1 KIERMEN
8 ATLNDEY
15 GYVKDSKVF
24 LKGYLDFPDRQI
36 GEVKRTEQEAID
48 YFKNRFNIV
57 LNKVEQLEREIDE
70 ALNKGSYLTKLIQL
84 QRKLKSFDA
93 LGDFVPLLRRLE
105 EKEEYLKSLIE
116 VNQLKNLEI
125 KRALIEDVK
134 VAAAVTDYAIATDQI
149 QEIKAKWIR
158 TGPVDKEYQ
167 EEIETTFQQ
176 ILDDFFQRRRDY
188 FDEQNKLNQHRI
200 EEYEKL
206 IKITKTLSYA
216 KDLDEAYQKAR
227 DVRNAWNNIGEVPP
241 KRFFKVNKA
250 YRHFLKLFYDKY
262 NAAKGIEPKV
272 RIDPRIV
279 EQQKLL
285 AQAEALLKSPDII
298 EASQEAKVLLSKWKE
313 IKIPFKLADKEL
325 SERFRMVC
333 DKIFELSYLAR
344 VISRKYPAFDLK
356 SPEEQLRTKYR
367 ELEWLTKRE
376 KSDLEFAQ
384 LEFDRTATGD
394 PEQDKQAVGR
404 INIQK
409 RKVQMKERIL
419 IEFERK
425 LKAITG

>member
-1 KIERMEN
+1 MEN

-84 QRKLKSFDA
+84 QRKLKGFDA

-105 EKEEYLKSLIE
+105 EKEEYLKGLIE

-134 VAAAVTDYAIATDQI
+134 VAAAVTDYATATDQI

-216 KDLDEAYQKAR
+216 KDLDEAYAKAR

-285 AQAEALLKSPDII
+285 AQAETLLKSPDII
-298 EASQEAKVLLSKWKE
+298 EASQEAKALLSKWKE

-325 SERFRMVC
+325 AERFRMVC

-419 IEFERK
+419 VEFERK

>member
-1 KIERMEN
+1 MEN

-84 QRKLKSFDA
+84 QRKLKGFDA

-105 EKEEYLKSLIE
+105 EKEEYLKGLIE

-134 VAAAVTDYAIATDQI
+134 VAAAVTDYATATDQI

-188 FDEQNKLNQHRI
+188 FDEQNKLNQARI
-200 EEYEKL
+200 EEYERL
-206 IKITKTLSYA
+206 IKITKTLSYSR
-216 KDLDEAYQKAR
+216 DLDDAYSKAR
-227 DVRNAWNNIGEVPP
+227 DVRNAWNNVGEVPP

-272 RIDPRIV
+272 RVDPRIV

-285 AQAEALLKSPDII
+285 AEAETLLRSPDII
-298 EASQEAKVLLSKWKE
+298 EASQAAKALLSKWKE

-325 SERFRMVC
+325 AEKFRMVC

-419 IEFERK
+419 VEFERK

>member
-1 KIERMEN
+1 MEN

-134 VAAAVTDYAIATDQI
+134 VAAAVTDYATATDQI

-167 EEIETTFQQ
+167 DEIETTFQQ

-216 KDLDEAYQKAR
+216 KDLDEAYAKAR

-285 AQAEALLKSPDII
+285 AQAETLLKSPDII

-325 SERFRMVC
+325 AERFRMVC

>member
-1 KIERMEN
+1 MEN

-84 QRKLKSFDA
+84 QRKLKGFDA

-105 EKEEYLKSLIE
+105 EKEEYLKGLIE

-134 VAAAVTDYAIATDQI
+134 VAAAVTDYATATDQI

-216 KDLDEAYQKAR
+216 KDLDEAYAKAR

-285 AQAEALLKSPDII
+285 AQAETLLRQPDII
-298 EASQEAKVLLSKWKE
+298 EASQEAKALLSKWKE

-325 SERFRMVC
+325 AEKFRMVC

>member
-1 KIERMEN
+1 MEN

-84 QRKLKSFDA
+84 QRKLKGFDA

-105 EKEEYLKSLIE
+105 EKEEYLKGLIE

-134 VAAAVTDYAIATDQI
+134 VAAAVTDYAAATDQI

-188 FDEQNKLNQHRI
+188 FDEQNKLNQARI
-200 EEYEKL
+200 EEYERL
-206 IKITKTLSYA
+206 IKITKTLSYSR
-216 KDLDEAYQKAR
+216 DLDDAYQKAR
-227 DVRNAWNNIGEVPP
+227 DVRNAWNNVGEVPP

-285 AQAEALLKSPDII
+285 AQAETLLKSPDII
-298 EASQEAKVLLSKWKE
+298 EASQEAKALLSKWKE

-325 SERFRMVC
+325 AERFRMVC

-394 PEQDKQAVGR
+394 PEVDKQAVGR

-419 IEFERK
+419 VEFERK

>member
-1 KIERMEN
+1 MEN

-93 LGDFVPLLRRLE
+93 LGDFVPLLKRLE

-134 VAAAVTDYAIATDQI
+134 VAAAVTDYATATDQI

-285 AQAEALLKSPDII
+285 AQAETLLKSPDII
-298 EASQEAKVLLSKWKE
+298 EASQEAKALLSKWKE

-325 SERFRMVC
+325 AERFRMVC

>member
-1 KIERMEN
+1 MEN

-84 QRKLKSFDA
+84 QRKLKGFDA

-105 EKEEYLKSLIE
+105 EKEEYLKGLIE

-134 VAAAVTDYAIATDQI
+134 VAAAVTDYATATDQI

-216 KDLDEAYQKAR
+216 KDLDEAYAKAR

-285 AQAEALLKSPDII
+285 AQAETLLKSPDII
-298 EASQEAKVLLSKWKE
+298 EASQEAKALLSKWKE

-325 SERFRMVC
+325 AERFRMVC

>member
-1 KIERMEN
+1 MEN

-84 QRKLKSFDA
+84 QRKLKGFDA

-105 EKEEYLKSLIE
+105 EKEEYLKGLIE

-134 VAAAVTDYAIATDQI
+134 VAAAVTDYATATDQI

-285 AQAEALLKSPDII
+285 AQAETLLKSPDII
-298 EASQEAKVLLSKWKE
+298 EASQEAKALLSKWKE

-325 SERFRMVC
+325 AERFRMVC

-394 PEQDKQAVGR
+394 PEVDKQAVGR

>member
-1 KIERMEN
+1 MEN

-57 LNKVEQLEREIDE
+57 LNKVEQLENEIDE

-84 QRKLKSFDA
+84 QRKLKGFDA
-93 LGDFVPLLRRLE
+93 LGDFVPLLKRLE
-105 EKEEYLKSLIE
+105 EKEEYLKGLIE

-134 VAAAVTDYAIATDQI
+134 VAAAVTDYAAATDQI

-158 TGPVDKEYQ
+158 TGPVEKEYQ
-167 EEIETTFQQ
+167 EEVETTFQQ

-188 FDEQNKLNQHRI
+188 FDEQNKLNQARI
-200 EEYEKL
+200 EEYERL

-227 DVRNAWNNIGEVPP
+227 DVRNAWNNVGEVPP

-262 NAAKGIEPKV
+262 NLAKGIEPKV
-272 RIDPRIV
+272 RVDPRIV

-285 AQAEALLKSPDII
+285 QQAEVLLKQPDII

-313 IKIPFKLADKEL
+313 IKIPFKMADKEL
-325 SERFRMVC
+325 AERFRMVC

-367 ELEWLTKRE
+367 ELEWLAKRE
-376 KSDLEFAQ
+376 KSDLEFAI

-394 PEQDKQAVGR
+394 PELDKPAVGR

-409 RKVQMKERIL
+409 RKVQMKEKIL
-419 IEFERK
+419 SEFERK

>member
-1 KIERMEN
+1 MEN

-57 LNKVEQLEREIDE
+57 LNKVEQLEKEIDE

-84 QRKLKSFDA
+84 QRKLKGFDA

-105 EKEEYLKSLIE
+105 EKEEYLKGLIE

-134 VAAAVTDYAIATDQI
+134 VAAAVTDYATATDQI

-216 KDLDEAYQKAR
+216 KDLDEAYAKAR

-285 AQAEALLKSPDII
+285 AQAETLLKSPDII
-298 EASQEAKVLLSKWKE
+298 EASQEAKALLSKWKE

-325 SERFRMVC
+325 AERFRMVC

>member
-1 KIERMEN
+1 MEN

-84 QRKLKSFDA
+84 QRKLKGFDA

-105 EKEEYLKSLIE
+105 EKEEYLKGLIE

-134 VAAAVTDYAIATDQI
+134 VAAAVTDYATATDQI

-216 KDLDEAYQKAR
+216 KDLDEAYAKAR

-285 AQAEALLKSPDII
+285 AQAETLLRQPDII
-298 EASQEAKVLLSKWKE
+298 EASQEAKALLSKWKE

-325 SERFRMVC
+325 AEKFRMVC

-409 RKVQMKERIL
+409 RKVQMKGRIL

>member
-1 KIERMEN
+1 MEN

-93 LGDFVPLLRRLE
+93 LGDFVPLLKRLE

-134 VAAAVTDYAIATDQI
+134 VAAAVTDYATATDQI

-216 KDLDEAYQKAR
+216 KDLDEAYAKAR

-272 RIDPRIV
+272 RVDPRIV

-285 AQAEALLKSPDII
+285 AQAETLLRSPDII

-325 SERFRMVC
+325 AERFRMVC

>member
-1 KIERMEN
+1 MEN

-84 QRKLKSFDA
+84 QRKLKGFDA

-105 EKEEYLKSLIE
+105 EKEEYLKGLIE

-134 VAAAVTDYAIATDQI
+134 VAAAVADYAAATDQI

-188 FDEQNKLNQHRI
+188 FDEQNKLNQARI
-200 EEYEKL
+200 EEYERL
-206 IKITKTLSYA
+206 IKITKTLSYSR
-216 KDLDEAYQKAR
+216 DLDDAYQKAR
-227 DVRNAWNNIGEVPP
+227 DVRNAWNNVGEVPP

-272 RIDPRIV
+272 RVDPRIV

-285 AQAEALLKSPDII
+285 AQAETLLKSPDII
-298 EASQEAKVLLSKWKE
+298 EASQEAKALLSKWKE

-325 SERFRMVC
+325 AERFRMVC

-394 PEQDKQAVGR
+394 PEVDKQAVGR

-419 IEFERK
+419 VEFERK

>member
-1 KIERMEN
+1 M
-8 ATLNDEY
+8 NDEY

-84 QRKLKSFDA
+84 QRKLKGFDA

-105 EKEEYLKSLIE
+105 EKEEYLKGLIE

-134 VAAAVTDYAIATDQI
+134 VAAAVTDYATATDQI

-216 KDLDEAYQKAR
+216 KDLDEAYAKAR

-285 AQAEALLKSPDII
+285 AQAETLLRQPDII
-298 EASQEAKVLLSKWKE
+298 EASQEAKALLSKWKE

-325 SERFRMVC
+325 AEKFRMVC

>member
-1 KIERMEN
+1 MEN

-134 VAAAVTDYAIATDQI
+134 VAAAVTDYATATDQI

-216 KDLDEAYQKAR
+216 KDLDEAYAKAR

-272 RIDPRIV
+272 RVDPRIV

-285 AQAEALLKSPDII
+285 AQAETLLKSPDII

-325 SERFRMVC
+325 AERFRMVC

>member
-1 KIERMEN
+1 MEN

-84 QRKLKSFDA
+84 QRKLKGFDA
-93 LGDFVPLLRRLE
+93 LGDFVPLLKRLE
-105 EKEEYLKSLIE
+105 EKEEYLKGLIE

-134 VAAAVTDYAIATDQI
+134 VAAAVTDYATATDQI

-188 FDEQNKLNQHRI
+188 FDEQNKLNQKRI
-200 EEYEKL
+200 EEYERL

-227 DVRNAWNNIGEVPP
+227 DIRNAWNNVGEVPP

-272 RIDPRIV
+272 RVDPRIL

-285 AQAEALLKSPDII
+285 AQAEALLKQQDII

-325 SERFRMVC
+325 AEKFRMVC

-344 VISRKYPAFDLK
+344 VISRKYPAFELK

-394 PEQDKQAVGR
+394 PELDKQAVGR

-419 IEFERK
+419 SEFERK

>member
-1 KIERMEN
+1 MEN

-24 LKGYLDFPDRQI
+24 LKGYSEYPDRQI

-48 YFKNRFNIV
+48 YFKNRFSIV
-57 LNKVEQLEREIDE
+57 VNKVEQLENEIDQ

-84 QRKLKSFDA
+84 QRKLRGFDA
-93 LGDFVPLLRRLE
+93 LGDFVPLLQRLHD
-105 EKEEYLKSLIE
+105 KEDYLKGLIE

-134 VAAAVTDYAIATDQI
+134 VAAAIPDYTEATDQI

-158 TGPVDKEYQ
+158 TGPVEKEYQ
-167 EEIETTFQQ
+167 EEVENTFQD
-176 ILDDFFQRRRDY
+176 ILDSFFQRRRDY
-188 FDEQNKLNQHRI
+188 FDEQNRVNQARI
-200 EEYEKL
+200 DEYERL
-206 IKITKTLSYA
+206 IKVTKTLSYS
-216 KDLDEAYQKAR
+216 KDLDDAYNKAR
-227 DVRNAWNNIGEVPP
+227 EVRAAWNNVGEVPP

-262 NAAKGIEPKV
+262 NLAKGIEPKV
-272 RIDPRIV
+272 RVDPRIL

-285 AQAEALLKSPDII
+285 QEAELLLKQPDIVA
-298 EASQEAKVLLSKWKE
+298 ASNEAKVLLSKWKE
-313 IKIPFKLADKEL
+313 IKIPYKLADKEL
-325 SERFRMVC
+325 AERFRMVC

-344 VISRKYPAFDLK
+344 VISRKYPAFEMK

-367 ELEWLTKRE
+367 ELEWLAKRE
-376 KSDLEFAQ
+376 KSDLEYAIQ
-384 LEFDRTATGD
+384 EFDRTATGD
-394 PEQDKQAVGR
+394 PELDKPAQGR

-409 RKVQMKERIL
+409 RKVSMKERIL
-419 IEFERK
+419 MEFDRK

>member
-1 KIERMEN
+1 MEN

-57 LNKVEQLEREIDE
+57 LNKVEQLEHEIDE

-84 QRKLKSFDA
+84 QRKLKGFDA
-93 LGDFVPLLRRLE
+93 LGDFVPLLKRLE
-105 EKEEYLKSLIE
+105 EKEEYLKGLIE

-134 VAAAVTDYAIATDQI
+134 VAAAVADYAAATDQI

-158 TGPVDKEYQ
+158 TGPVEKEYQ
-167 EEIETTFQQ
+167 EEVETTFQK

-188 FDEQNKLNQHRI
+188 FDEQNKINQHRI

-216 KDLDEAYQKAR
+216 RDLDEAYAKAR

-262 NAAKGIEPKV
+262 NLAKGIEPKV
-272 RIDPRIV
+272 RVDPRIV

-285 AQAEALLKSPDII
+285 QQAETLLRQPDII

-325 SERFRMVC
+325 AERFRMIC

-367 ELEWLTKRE
+367 ELEWLAKRE
-376 KSDLEFAQ
+376 KSDLEFAI

-394 PEQDKQAVGR
+394 PELDKPAVGR

-419 IEFERK
+419 SEFERK
-425 LKAITG
+425 LKTITG

>member
-1 KIERMEN
+1 MEN

-84 QRKLKSFDA
+84 QRKLKGFDA

-105 EKEEYLKSLIE
+105 EKEEYLKGLIE

-134 VAAAVTDYAIATDQI
+134 VAAAVVDYATATDQI

-188 FDEQNKLNQHRI
+188 FDEQNKLNQARI
-200 EEYEKL
+200 EEYERL
-206 IKITKTLSYA
+206 IKITKTLSYSR
-216 KDLDEAYQKAR
+216 DLDDAYSKAR
-227 DVRNAWNNIGEVPP
+227 DVRNAWNNVGEVPP

-272 RIDPRIV
+272 RVDPRIV

-285 AQAEALLKSPDII
+285 AQAETLLKSPDII
-298 EASQEAKVLLSKWKE
+298 EASQEAKALLSKWKE

-325 SERFRMVC
+325 AERFRMVC

-419 IEFERK
+419 VEFERK

>member
-1 KIERMEN
+1 MEN

-134 VAAAVTDYAIATDQI
+134 VAAAVTDYATATDQI

-216 KDLDEAYQKAR
+216 KDLDEAYAKAR

-272 RIDPRIV
+272 RVDPRIV

-285 AQAEALLKSPDII
+285 AQAETLLRSPDII

-325 SERFRMVC
+325 AERFRMVC

>member
-1 KIERMEN
+1 M
-8 ATLNDEY
+8 NDEY

-84 QRKLKSFDA
+84 QRKLKGFDA

-105 EKEEYLKSLIE
+105 EKEEYLKGLIE

-134 VAAAVTDYAIATDQI
+134 VAAAVTDYATATDQI

-285 AQAEALLKSPDII
+285 AQAETLLKSPDII
-298 EASQEAKVLLSKWKE
+298 EASQEAKALLSKWKE

-325 SERFRMVC
+325 AERFRMVC

-394 PEQDKQAVGR
+394 PEVDKQAVGR

>member
-1 KIERMEN
+1 MEN

-15 GYVKDSKVF
+15 GYVNDSKVF

-134 VAAAVTDYAIATDQI
+134 VAAAVTDYATATDQI

-216 KDLDEAYQKAR
+216 KDLDEAYAKAR

-285 AQAEALLKSPDII
+285 AQAETLLRSPDII

-325 SERFRMVC
+325 AERFRMVC

>member
-1 KIERMEN
+1 MEN

-57 LNKVEQLEREIDE
+57 LNKVEQLEQEIDE

-84 QRKLKSFDA
+84 QRKLKGFDA
-93 LGDFVPLLRRLE
+93 LGDFVPLLKRLE
-105 EKEEYLKSLIE
+105 EKEEYLKGLIE

-134 VAAAVTDYAIATDQI
+134 VAAAVADYAAATDQI

-158 TGPVDKEYQ
+158 TGPVEKEYQ
-167 EEIETTFQQ
+167 EEVETTFQK

-188 FDEQNKLNQHRI
+188 FDEQNKINQHRI

-216 KDLDEAYQKAR
+216 RDLDEAYAKAR

-262 NAAKGIEPKV
+262 NLAKGIEPKV
-272 RIDPRIV
+272 RVDPRIV

-285 AQAEALLKSPDII
+285 QQAENLLRQPDII

-325 SERFRMVC
+325 AERFRMIC

-367 ELEWLTKRE
+367 ELEWLAKRE
-376 KSDLEFAQ
+376 KSDLEFAI

-394 PEQDKQAVGR
+394 PELDKPAVGR

-419 IEFERK
+419 SEFERK
-425 LKAITG
+425 LKTITG